1 MLAKI
6 MIIGLPEH
14 KNKIWI
20 YLSIFGDNFNPGD
33 LTAKI
38 NIQPTHTHRKG
49 DIIPRSRSI
58 YVKPGSPP
66 LRRKEDAWDYDLG
79 DIHTID
85 SDDISDIIEET
96 FRDKVSD
103 ISEFVKTH
111 NLLVK
116 LFVVLKIDP
125 EQTPAVGFKP
135 SFVKILGDLY
145 AEIDMDIY
153 VVQGAFRNGEHMV
166 V

>member
-1 MLAKI
+1 

-14 KNKIWI
+14 RNRICI
-20 YLSIFGDNFNPGD
+20 YLSIVGDNFNPED

-49 DIIPRSRSI
+49 DIIPI
-58 YVKPGSPP
+58 QKGLHVKPGSPP
-66 LRRKEDAWDYDLG
+66 WRRKEDAWKYDLG
-79 DIHTID
+79 YIHTID
-85 SDDISDIIEET
+85 SDEISDRIEET

-103 ISEFVKTH
+103 VNEFVKAY

-116 LFVVLKIDP
+116 LVVVLNIDP
-125 EQTPAVGFKP
+125 EQTPAVGFKR
-135 SFVKILGDLY
+135 SFVKILGDLH

-153 VVQGAFRNGEHMV
+153 VV
-166 V
+166 

>member
-1 MLAKI
+1 

-14 KNKIWI
+14 KNQICI
-20 YLSIFGDNFNPGD
+20 YLSIFGNNFNPED

-49 DIIPRSRSI
+49 DIIPRPKSL

-66 LRRKEDAWDYDLG
+66 LRRKEDAWRYDLG
-79 DIHTID
+79 YIHTID
-85 SDDISDIIEET
+85 SDEISDIIEKT

-103 ISEFVKTH
+103 ISEFIKTY

-116 LFVVLKIDP
+116 LFVVLNIDP

-153 VVQGAFRNGEHMV
+153 VIKS
-166 V
+166 

>member
-1 MLAKI
+1 

-14 KNKIWI
+14 KNQICI
-20 YLSIFGDNFNPGD
+20 YLSIFGDNFNPED

-49 DIIPRSRSI
+49 DIIPRPKSL

-66 LRRKEDAWDYDLG
+66 LRRKEDAWEYDLG
-79 DIHTID
+79 YIHTID
-85 SDDISDIIEET
+85 SDEISDIIENT

-103 ISEFVKTH
+103 ISEFVKTY

-116 LFVVLKIDP
+116 LFVVLNIDP

-153 VVQGAFRNGEHMV
+153 VIKS
-166 V
+166 